1 MLGTAPIN
9 PFMSFTSLKESMGVD
24 EQMADSHL
32 DPNFQVV
39 LKKMNKKDGV
49 TKLKVGIILS
59 TFSLILIILP
69 GHIVVFTLCQHKS
82 YGDFYILFN
91 STR

>member
-49 TKLKVGIILS
+49 TKLKVSTILCS
-59 TFSLILIILP
+59 EIW
-69 GHIVVFTLCQHKS
+69 
-82 YGDFYILFN
+82 
-91 STR
+91 

>member
-24 EQMADSHL
+24 EQMSDSHL

-49 TKLKVGIILS
+49 TKLKVKKVNKFCKVSSHSI
-59 TFSLILIILP
+59 
-69 GHIVVFTLCQHKS
+69 HAVFNFKTQPFRLCKS
-82 YGDFYILFN
+82 FHSFV
-91 STR
+91 

>member
-49 TKLKVGIILS
+49 TKLKVSNLS
-59 TFSLILIILP
+59 LLP
-69 GHIVVFTLCQHKS
+69 ACMQFCKS
-82 YGDFYILFN
+82 QQSDHRVGTSPF
-91 STR
+91 